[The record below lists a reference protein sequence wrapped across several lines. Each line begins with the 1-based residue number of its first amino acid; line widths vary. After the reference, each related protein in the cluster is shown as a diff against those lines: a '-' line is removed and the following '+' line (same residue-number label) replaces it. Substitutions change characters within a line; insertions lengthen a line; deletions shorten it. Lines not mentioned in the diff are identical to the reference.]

1 MFMFEDK
8 KDKKWSPFTI
18 LFSSKTLKMNYF
30 KIHNILSS
38 WEEFVHISTMLNVH
52 WVYIGLSYFFT
63 LFTSVQ
69 DVDLNIWFLITLDI
83 WELLLI
89 PMVDEEQ

>member
-1 MFMFEDK
+1 MATI
-8 KDKKWSPFTI
+8 PF
-18 LFSSKTLKMNYF
+18 LFSSKILLNFENEELF
-30 KIHNILSS
+30 KIRNILSS
-38 WEEFVHISTMLNVH
+38 WEEFIHISAVLNVS

-63 LFTSVQ
+63 LSSSIQ

-83 WELLLI
+83 WELLFI